1 MINPKRICSSSF
13 TGVWSRTHMKLIRIC
28 VKILKAI
35 MSCCKASNVILPTTL
50 ENTQRTQNCA
60 LSPGYNTP
68 DNDTVR
74 GYSLPTIDLV
84 QDTKSSAVVVDFVNS
99 PGCSERD
106 LSLSP
111 LSKCEHATST
121 SDIPLDL
128 SISDDSFSTLCPGNV
143 SLKTEWISFRQEI
156 RDEIKETLAREVRDS
171 LSLILQEKL
180 TLQITEL
187 NDRCDRQ
194 DEEISSLRSQ
204 SSLYQLGS
212 SLPSAT
218 SMPEDPSQDCSSI
231 RDGIHNSDNCLTHGC
246 QLSRG
251 ITFSSNSSEVRE
263 AGSLDNC
270 DVTILRSKR
279 RIPKP
284 T

>member
-1 MINPKRICSSSF
+1 
-13 TGVWSRTHMKLIRIC
+13 
-28 VKILKAI
+28 
-35 MSCCKASNVILPTTL
+35 MSCCKGSNIILPTTL
-50 ENTQRTQNCA
+50 EDTQRTQNCA
-60 LSPGYNTP
+60 LTPGYNTP

-74 GYSLPTIDLV
+74 GYSLPTIDLI
-84 QDTKSSAVVVDFVNS
+84 QNTKSSAVIVDVVNS

-106 LSLSP
+106 LRLSP

-128 SISDDSFSTLCPGNV
+128 SISDDLFSILCPGNV
-143 SLKTEWISFRQEI
+143 SSKTELIRFRQEI

-171 LSLILQEKL
+171 LSRILQEKL

-194 DEEISSLRSQ
+194 NEEISSLRSQ

-218 SMPEDPSQDCSSI
+218 SMPEHPSQDCSSI
-231 RDGIHNSDNCLTHGC
+231 RNGIHNSDNSLTHGC
-246 QLSRG
+246 QVSCG
-251 ITFSSNSSEVRE
+251 ITFSSNSFEVRE

-270 DVTILRSKR
+270 DVSIIRRKR
-279 RIPKP
+279 RIPKR